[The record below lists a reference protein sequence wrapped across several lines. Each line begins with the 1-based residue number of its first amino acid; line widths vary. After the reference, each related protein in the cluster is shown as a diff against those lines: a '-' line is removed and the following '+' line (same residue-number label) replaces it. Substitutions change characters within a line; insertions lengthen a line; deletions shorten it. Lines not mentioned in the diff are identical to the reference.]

1 MGKVRHAFRAGE
13 TFEPPT
19 FFKKIKS
26 KELVHSL
33 LKNKP
38 FTGYLESIS
47 KRAFFEPLTTFVH
60 RWRSCISQQML
71 SIVKHAIHYKFTRHT
86 RDKEIE

>member
-1 MGKVRHAFRAGE
+1 MQAFRAGE
-13 TFEPPT
+13 TFKSPT

-33 LKNKP
+33 LQNKP

-47 KRAFFEPLTTFVH
+47 KEPFLN
-60 RWRSCISQQML
+60 R
-71 SIVKHAIHYKFTRHT
+71 
-86 RDKEIE
+86 